1 MNQVFVEQTST
12 YESVWSVSY
21 LQNLFECSTV
31 IGHDMCI
38 LSTLISL
45 LHNLDTLM
53 KTLAMFI
60 THVSKISRKFIEMDL
75 EEMNLYAH
83 DTIILSRHGQ
93 VCLIRLRFNPMIGE
107 DDGPMTGEV
116 SLKT

>member
-1 MNQVFVEQTST
+1 
-12 YESVWSVSY
+12 
-21 LQNLFECSTV
+21 
-31 IGHDMCI
+31 
-38 LSTLISL
+38 
-45 LHNLDTLM
+45 
-53 KTLAMFI
+53 
-60 THVSKISRKFIEMDL
+60 MDL